1 MSTLADEVVLSSELK
16 ASCVRVQVPITVPIL
31 SCVRVQVPIT
41 VPILA
46 GVNKPSLLYIIQ
58 F

>member
-1 MSTLADEVVLSSELK
+1 MNTLSQDDLHRQIMSTLADKVVLSSELK
-16 ASCVRVQVPITVPIL
+16 ASCVRVQVPITVPI
-31 SCVRVQVPIT
+31 R
-41 VPILA
+41 A